1 MAGNLTRD
9 EARER
14 ARLLT
19 VESYAVEL
27 DLTTGEER
35 FGSTT
40 LIRFGCAEPGASTFV
55 DLHGAVVREVTLN
68 GTALD
73 PGTYDAGKGRI
84 PLPSLAADN
93 ELRVVADAAYS
104 RSGEGLHRFVDP
116 VDQSVYLY
124 TQFETADAHRMYT
137 CFDQPDLKATF
148 ELSVTSPAGW
158 KVITNERL
166 NVNGVRTGTWRFD
179 PTPKVSTYIT
189 ALIAG
194 PYHEV
199 TDEYRRADG
208 SVIPLGVYCRASLAE
223 HLDAGAILDVTRQ
236 GFEFFERVFDQPYPF
251 SKYDQLF
258 VPEFNAGAMENAGA
272 VTFLEDYVFRSRVTD
287 AAYERRAETI
297 LHEMAHMWFGDL
309 VTMRW
314 WDDLWLN
321 ESFATYMSVLC
332 QAEATKWTGSW
343 TTFANLMKAWAYRQ
357 DQLPSTHPISAD
369 IPDIRAVEVNFD
381 GITYAKG
388 ASVLKQLVAY
398 VGRDNFL
405 EGVRRYFQR
414 HAWGNTVLSDLLDA
428 LEETSGRDLASWS
441 KEWLE
446 TAGVNTLRPVYE
458 VDADGNF
465 TSFDV
470 LQEAKADYP
479 TLRSHRVAIG
489 LFDRTDKGIVR
500 RERVELDIVGART
513 AVAELIGKKRPDLV
527 LVNDDDLTYAKVR
540 LDEHSLRTLIGAFP
554 GGTGGPTPLKESAG
568 IGEIKD
574 GLPRALCWSAAWD
587 MTRDAEMATRDY
599 VKLVVS
605 GIRGVTDISV
615 AQTLLRQAR
624 TAIVQ
629 YGDPAWQP
637 EGLELMADSLLEL
650 AQEAEAGSDFQLA
663 YVQAFTAVATNDGH
677 LAYVSGLLD
686 GSTVLEGLKV
696 DTELRWAL
704 LRRLVVKG
712 KAGVPEI
719 DAELARDA
727 TAAGE
732 RHAAACNAA
741 IGTAEAK
748 SAAWEKIVSGKLPNA
763 IFRATLGGFT
773 EPDHVELLRAYA
785 DTYFAE
791 VGRIWSEWS
800 SDMSQTFAEVAYPY
814 LIVEQ
819 GTVDRTDAYIAENTP
834 PAALARLLSEGRD
847 GVSRALRARA
857 KDGSAA

>member
-27 DLTTGEER
+27 DLTTGRSGAGALQGVGENTER

-40 LIRFGCAEPGASTFV
+40 AIRFGCAEPGASSFV
-55 DLHGAVVREVTLN
+55 DLHGAVVREATLN
-68 GTALD
+68 GEELD
-73 PGTYDAGKGRI
+73 PASYDGEKGRL
-84 PLPSLAADN
+84 PLPSLAAHN
-93 ELRVVADAAYS
+93 ELRVVADCAYS

-116 VDQSVYLY
+116 VDGSVYLY

-148 ELSVTSPAGW
+148 ELAVKAPQDW
-158 KVITNERL
+158 QVVTNETPES
-166 NVNGVRTGTWRFD
+166 VEGGTWRFL
-179 PTPKVSTYIT
+179 PTPQISTYIT

-194 PYHEV
+194 PYHAV
-199 TDEYRRADG
+199 RDEYRRDDG
-208 SVIPLGVYCRASLAE
+208 TVIPLGVFCRASLAE
-223 HLDAGAILDVTRQ
+223 HLDADAIVDVTRQ
-236 GFEFFERVFDQPYPF
+236 GFAYFEKVFGRPYPF
-251 SKYDQLF
+251 GKYDQLF

-287 AAYERRAETI
+287 ASYERRAETI

-332 QAEATKWTGSW
+332 QSEATKWTGSW
-343 TTFANLMKAWAYRQ
+343 TTFANLEKAWAYRQ

-398 VGRDNFL
+398 VGRENFL
-405 EGVRRYFQR
+405 EGVRRYFDR
-414 HAWGNTVLSDLLDA
+414 HAWGNTVLTDLLDA

-446 TAGVNTLRPVYE
+446 TAGVNTMRPEYE

-465 TSFDV
+465 SSFAV

-479 TLRSHRVAIG
+479 TLRSHRLAIG
-489 LFDRTDKGIVR
+489 LYDRTGDGLVR
-500 RERVELDIVGART
+500 RERVELDVVGART
-513 AVAELIGKKRPDLV
+513 EVPQLVGQKRPDLV

-540 LDEHSLRTLIGAFP
+540 LDEHSLKTLVEHIGDI
-554 GGTGGPTPLKESAG
+554 KES
-568 IGEIKD
+568 
-574 GLPRALCWSAAWD
+574 LPRALCWSAAWD

-599 VKLVVS
+599 VRLVAK

-615 AQTLLRQAR
+615 TQTLLRQAR
-624 TAIVQ
+624 TAVQ
-629 YGDPAWQP
+629 QYADPSWRK
-637 EGLELMADSLLEL
+637 EGLALLAGTLFEL
-650 AQEAEAGSDFQLA
+650 AREAAPGSDLQLA
-663 YVQAFTAVATNDGH
+663 YTQAFAASAVSEEH
-677 LAYVSGLLD
+677 LAYVRALLD
-686 GSTVLEGLKV
+686 GSQSLDGLTV
-696 DTELRWAL
+696 DTDLRWAL
-704 LRRLVVKG
+704 LRRLVVTG
-712 KAGVPEI
+712 KAGEDEI
-719 DAELARDA
+719 DAEHERDR

-732 RHAAACNAA
+732 RHAAGCKAA
-741 IGTAEAK
+741 IPTAEAK
-748 SAAWEKIVSGKLPNA
+748 AAAWDRIIGGTLPNA
-763 IFRATLGGFT
+763 VYRATLGGFV
-773 EPDHVELLRAYA
+773 EPDQAELLVPYV
-785 DTYFAE
+785 DKYFAE
-791 VGRIWSEWS
+791 VGRVWKEWT
-800 SDMSQTFAEVAYPY
+800 SDMSQTFAEVAYPF
-814 LIVEQ
+814 LVIEQ
-819 GTVDRTDAYIAENTP
+819 STIDRTESYMAEQKP

-847 GVSRALRARA
+847 GVARALRARA
-857 KDGSAA
+857 KDAAAG